1 MKKITVSLMFMLFTL
16 AASAQHFDIRG
27 YGGYNMMQL
36 TSDQGSSLIDNILH
50 NRTVSGR
57 PGYQFGVA
65 VTYGDR
71 FYVQPGFEWVTSS
84 TKVVNKNNVTGAE
97 LTDETTLSMFSIPLK
112 VGVRLIDP
120 NTENIFNVR
129 VFGGFDGAHVTKV
142 NHSLDH
148 PSTGDLDEDDY
159 SNLIMSADFGMG
171 IDIAFLF
178 IDAGY
183 KLGLS
188 PFHAGGDNAK
198 GNSFYA
204 NLGLRIGL

>member
-1 MKKITVSLMFMLFTL
+1 MKKGIIVFCFAMFSI

-27 YGGYNMMQL
+27 YGGYNVLQL

-50 NRTVSGR
+50 NRTVTGR

-65 VTYGDR
+65 VTFGDR

-84 TKVVNKNNVTGAE
+84 TKVVNKNNVTGTE

-112 VGVRLIDP
+112 VGVRLLDP
-120 NTENIFNVR
+120 NDQNIFNIR

-142 NHSLDH
+142 NHSESH
-148 PSTGDLDEDDY
+148 PDTGELNEDDY
-159 SNLIMSADFGMG
+159 SSLIMSADFGMG

-178 IDAGY
+178 VDAGY
-183 KLGLS
+183 KLGIS
-188 PFHAGGDNAK
+188 PFHTGGDNAK

-204 NLGLRIGL
+204 NLGVRIGL